1 MAWRSFWS
9 PDRVFVLDRLGRND
23 ARLGAAPVSNVV
35 PPATATWPPERDAIL
50 SWAWPGD
57 MPTVEIQ
64 SLLNAVP
71 GPKVVRNYIKRRASL
86 LGLKRSEAYKVAV
99 MSRIAL
105 RRENMRAAY
114 QDVWAKNGRKPNP
127 VVEVPA
133 TPKPEPVEPPRRF
146 PVQRFS
152 MLGGRIV

>member
-1 MAWRSFWS
+1 M
-9 PDRVFVLDRLGRND
+9 
-23 ARLGAAPVSNVV
+23 SNVV

-57 MPTVEIQ
+57 KPLTKGHIQ
-64 SLLNAVP
+64 SLLMADTARRCCGITSKDALVP
-71 GPKVVRNYIKRRASL
+71 TGPKWSA
-86 LGLKRSEAYKVAV
+86 AYKVAV

-105 RRENMRAAY
+105 RRENMRPAY

-152 MLGGRIV
+152 MLGGTVR